1 MTKVVRASTS
11 GSGRVFVA
19 AAAASAVVVG
29 GFLIAAAPSQATVQ
43 SPSKTSPRIAV
54 VVPPGGLA
62 LFATTTTSP
71 PQPTTVPPTSSSE
84 PRRPTTTT
92 PAPATTAAPPTTSS
106 IPPPPP
112 APPQP
117 APPPPAEELPEAEP
131 PCQRDAIDDYYTATK
146 DEVLV
151 VPYAA
156 GLGINDVLTCSGPGY
171 TIDNL
176 TDPPNGTV
184 VKTPNDFGA
193 FEYTPDPGFT
203 GSDSFTYT
211 LYQGQEVADQATAY
225 VTVTDSCTV
234 IAFTDVYYTAFET
247 PVVEPAPG
255 FISND
260 TVACQPFATN
270 VASLPADGTVTAGV
284 DGSFDYTPNAGFW
297 GIDQFTYEIRD
308 ANQALM
314 GGAVVTIVVDKPAC
328 VAVDDAYSTTIDTTL
343 AVAAAGVLG
352 NDVVCPDLTNLQV
365 GQQPASG
372 TVTLQVDGS
381 FQYVPDPG
389 FVGQDSFT
397 YDHLAFDTITFS
409 DVVVASATV
418 TIDVTE
424 TPATTEPSDTTPT
437 TEPGLPTTVT
447 GVGTTEPGVPT
458 SEPGPTTTST
468 PPGAA
473 TTTVVGPGPET
484 PPSSV
489 PTGGFRVATF
499 NASLNRAAEGELV
512 VDLSTPDDQQAAN
525 VAAILQHTRPDIVV
539 LNEFDYVEGGAAV
552 EQFRT
557 NYLLLS
563 QNGAQPIDY
572 PYYFVAPSNT
582 GVPSGFDLDNDGA
595 IGGPNDAFGFG
606 DFPGQYGMVV
616 LSRFPIVT
624 DQARTFQNL
633 LWTSVP
639 GARLPDDPATAEP
652 ADWYSPD
659 ELAVLRLSSKSH
671 WDVPIDVDGRIIHIL
686 ASHPTPPAFD
696 GPEDRNG
703 MRNADE
709 IGFWAD
715 YVAGTDT
722 SWIVDDTGAGGG
734 LAADAEFVVVG
745 DLNSDP
751 LDGDSLA
758 GAIDQ
763 VLALDRVQDP
773 APTSDGAVEA
783 ALAQGLNN
791 AIHAGNPALDTADFT
806 DDAPGNLRVDY
817 VLPSDGF
824 DIVDAG
830 VFWPPTDDQLSRL
843 VTIDP
848 LASSDHR
855 LVWVDLT

>member
-1 MTKVVRASTS
+1 M
-11 GSGRVFVA
+11 
-19 AAAASAVVVG
+19 
-29 GFLIAAAPSQATVQ
+29 
-43 SPSKTSPRIAV
+43 
-54 VVPPGGLA
+54 
-62 LFATTTTSP
+62 
-71 PQPTTVPPTSSSE
+71 
-84 PRRPTTTT
+84 
-92 PAPATTAAPPTTSS
+92 
-106 IPPPPP
+106 
-112 APPQP
+112 
-117 APPPPAEELPEAEP
+117 
-131 PCQRDAIDDYYTATK
+131 
-146 DEVLV
+146 
-151 VPYAA
+151 
-156 GLGINDVLTCSGPGY
+156 
-171 TIDNL
+171 
-176 TDPPNGTV
+176 
-184 VKTPNDFGA
+184 
-193 FEYTPDPGFT
+193 
-203 GSDSFTYT
+203 
-211 LYQGQEVADQATAY
+211 
-225 VTVTDSCTV
+225 
-234 IAFTDVYYTAFET
+234 
-247 PVVEPAPG
+247 
-255 FISND
+255 
-260 TVACQPFATN
+260 
-270 VASLPADGTVTAGV
+270 
-284 DGSFDYTPNAGFW
+284 
-297 GIDQFTYEIRD
+297 
-308 ANQALM
+308 
-314 GGAVVTIVVDKPAC
+314 
-328 VAVDDAYSTTIDTTL
+328 
-343 AVAAAGVLG
+343 
-352 NDVVCPDLTNLQV
+352 
-365 GQQPASG
+365 
-372 TVTLQVDGS
+372 
-381 FQYVPDPG
+381 
-389 FVGQDSFT
+389 
-397 YDHLAFDTITFS
+397 
-409 DVVVASATV
+409 
-418 TIDVTE
+418 
-424 TPATTEPSDTTPT
+424 
-437 TEPGLPTTVT
+437 
-447 GVGTTEPGVPT
+447 
-458 SEPGPTTTST
+458 
-468 PPGAA
+468 
-473 TTTVVGPGPET
+473 
-484 PPSSV
+484 
-489 PTGGFRVATF
+489 
-499 NASLNRAAEGELV
+499 
-512 VDLSTPDDQQAAN
+512 
-525 VAAILQHTRPDIVV
+525 V

-582 GVPSGFDLDNDGA
+582 GVPSGFDLDNDGT

-722 SWIVDDTGAGGG
+722 SWIVDDTGADGG

-763 VLALDRVQDP
+763 VLALDRAQDP

-783 ALAQGLNN
+783 TLAQGLNN
-791 AIHAGNPALDTADFT
+791 AIHAGNPPSTPPTSPTTHRATY
-806 DDAPGNLRVDY
+806 VDY

-848 LASSDHR
+848 LASPDHR